1 MALTRLGWSN
11 VAATSGSELFVTHQG
26 MLERHAGRML
36 YQGDRRELIGWS
48 HQMEPEKGAP
58 GARTVID
65 TRPRQGLHRIE
76 EGRHGTGIVD
86 SSKDRKI
93 GGVTCYR

>member
-1 MALTRLGWSN
+1 
-11 VAATSGSELFVTHQG
+11 
-26 MLERHAGRML
+26 
-36 YQGDRRELIGWS
+36 
-48 HQMEPEKGAP
+48 MEPEKGAP